1 MAQATLPPPIPW
13 RRSGPTSDG
22 RSLGDPGAGAGRR
35 AGRLRLAVAFILIS
49 LALLVASAAIAAPTF
64 PKLTGRVVDEANL
77 LSAQTEAQLTA
88 QLADLEQK
96 SSDQLVVVTLSSLQG
111 YEIED
116 YGYQLGRAW
125 GIGQKGQNNGV
136 LLIVAPS
143 ERRVRIEVGYGLEG
157 ILTDALASTII
168 QAAVL
173 PRFRAGDMEG
183 GVVAGAEALIQQ
195 LALDPAEAAARAAEA
210 ARTRP
215 APESEVDPLVALI
228 VILVIF
234 FVLQSAF
241 RRAARAQRRS
251 PWRSAAGMGLP
262 PVIITDWGR
271 GGGFGGGFGGGGG
284 SFGGGGSSG
293 GW

>member
-1 MAQATLPPPIPW
+1 M
-13 RRSGPTSDG
+13 
-22 RSLGDPGAGAGRR
+22 
-35 AGRLRLAVAFILIS
+35 AFILTS
-49 LALLVASAAIAAPTF
+49 LALLIASAAVAAPTF

-77 LSAQTEAQLTA
+77 LSPQTEARLTA

-96 SSDQLVVVTLSSLQG
+96 SADQLVVVTLASLQG

-125 GIGQKGQNNGV
+125 GIGQKGQDNGV

-168 QAAVL
+168 QAAIL
-173 PRFRAGDMEG
+173 PRMRAGDLEG

-195 LALDPAEAAARAAEA
+195 LALDPEEAAARAAEA

-215 APESEVDPLVALI
+215 APESEVDQLVALI

-251 PWRSAAGMGLP
+251 PWRSTAGMGLP

-271 GGGFGGGFGGGGG
+271 GVGFGGGFGGGGG